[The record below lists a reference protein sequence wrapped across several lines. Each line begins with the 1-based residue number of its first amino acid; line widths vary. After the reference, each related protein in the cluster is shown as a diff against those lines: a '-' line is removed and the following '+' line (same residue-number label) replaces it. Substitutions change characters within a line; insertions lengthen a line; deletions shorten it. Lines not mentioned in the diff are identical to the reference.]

1 LFVVSFG
8 TEFLFWMILPILVA
22 IGSAYV
28 VWLLMQSRIQVLTAH
43 YQAAV
48 AKMENDPVPRRLS
61 PEDLLAD
68 LRMERRRFVR
78 RVAGARGPET
88 TLITQE
94 RLYLRNLPLTSWM
107 QEEVPLGAGEEL
119 PAGTGLIPLLEAT
132 APPALPLPP
141 PAP

>member
-1 LFVVSFG
+1 MVSFG
-8 TEFLFWMILPILVA
+8 AEFLFWMILPILVA

-48 AKMENDPVPRRLS
+48 SKMDNASLNRRLG
-61 PEDLLAD
+61 PEELQAD

-78 RVAGARGPET
+78 RLAGPKGPEA

-94 RLYLRNLPLTSWM
+94 RLYLHNLPLTSWM
-107 QEEVPLGAGEEL
+107 QEEVPLGNGEEL
-119 PAGTGLIPLLEAT
+119 PAETGLIPLIEAP
-132 APPALPLPP
+132 ASPPLPLPP
-141 PAP
+141 PAA